1 MAGKQGKVYF
11 IGAGPGDPELLTL
24 KGKRLIEEADVV
36 IYADS
41 LVPESIADF
50 ANQDAE
56 VHGSKTMALPE
67 IMELMLQSVRQ
78 GKIVA
83 RIQSGDPSIYGAIL
97 EQMRIL
103 ESNGVEYEI
112 VPGVSAAFAAAA
124 LLKTELTVPEVSQT
138 VIMTRAEGRVSMP
151 PREQLQDLAAHGCS
165 LIVFLSVT
173 RMTKVVRELLAAGY
187 PKETPVAVVYRV
199 GWPEEQ
205 VIRGDLTDVAAKVRE
220 SKITL
225 QALIMVG
232 EAMNPHLRDPLPASE
247 QPLATSHLYSQD
259 YTHLYRR
266 SPSRPETF
274 GPRIKSGED
283 RVPLSSAPQSGVPL
297 SDNTGGN

>member
-1 MAGKQGKVYF
+1 MVKPQGKVYF
-11 IGAGPGDPELLTL
+11 IGAGPGAPELLTL
-24 KGKRLIEEADVV
+24 KAKRLIEEADVV

-50 ANQDAE
+50 AKKDA
-56 VHGSKTMALPE
+56 VIIGSKTIALPE
-67 IMELMLQSVRQ
+67 IMETTLDAVQQ

-83 RIQSGDPSIYGAIL
+83 RVQSGDPSLYGAIL
-97 EQMRIL
+97 EQIRIL
-103 ESNGVEYEI
+103 ESAKVDYEI
-112 VPGVSAAFAAAA
+112 IPGVSAAFAAAA

-151 PREQLQDLAAHGCS
+151 PKEQLKDLAAHGSS
-165 LIVFLSVT
+165 LIIFLSIT

-187 PKETPVAVVYRV
+187 TKETPVAIVYRV
-199 GWPEEQ
+199 GWPEEK
-205 VIRGDLTDVAAKVRE
+205 VIRGTLEDIAANVRE

-232 EAMNPHLRDPLPASE
+232 AAMDPNLRNPDMDGLNPM
-247 QPLATSHLYSQD
+247 ATSHLYSKE

-266 SPSRPETF
+266 SSSKSDSS
-274 GPRIKSGED
+274 GPRIKTGEE
-283 RVPLSSAPQSGVPL
+283 RVPSS
-297 SDNTGGN
+297 